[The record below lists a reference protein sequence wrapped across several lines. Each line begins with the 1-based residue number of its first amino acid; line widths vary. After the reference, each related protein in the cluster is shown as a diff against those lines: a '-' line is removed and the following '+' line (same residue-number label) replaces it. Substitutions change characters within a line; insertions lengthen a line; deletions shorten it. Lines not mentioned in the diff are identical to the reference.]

1 MLILGVCNPAGEE
14 CTYNGLY
21 LKQDELQGLVAS
33 RAMVGVPVKA
43 EHSGQSVGTVVS
55 TFLREDGALQ
65 CVMDVPE
72 DSVRSSLAGGF
83 VRDGVAAELSLG
95 YTVDV
100 AHSEGVDAGE
110 QKLTAGQ
117 KRVLEVSLVRK
128 GARKGCHI
136 LAYQDEGKP
145 MVRLARGSDAWAAF
159 DLGV

>member
-1 MLILGVCNPAGEE
+1 M
-14 CTYNGLY
+14 
-21 LKQDELQGLVAS
+21 KSFAS
-33 RAMVGVPVKA
+33 SAKGSAPF
-43 EHSGQSVGTVVS
+43 S
-55 TFLREDGALQ
+55 
-65 CVMDVPE
+65 P
-72 DSVRSSLAGGF
+72 RSSGAFTPLK
-83 VRDGVAAELSLG
+83 RTRSGVAAELSLG